1 MPKHDSKIH
10 LASTISC
17 MANKM
22 AITWKVCI
30 LELTIFYAIISGR
43 HLEIHVC
50 LFGLYLQIGN
60 EHKAKQTI
68 QKNFVQSVR

>member
-1 MPKHDSKIH
+1 
-10 LASTISC
+10 
-17 MANKM
+17 M

-43 HLEIHVC
+43 HLGIHVC

-60 EHKAKQTI
+60 EHRAKQTV
-68 QKNFVQSVR
+68 QKILNKVLDSIFIRYLYNISKNLK